1 MNFPELFECDY
12 STYNIYNLNEEL
24 KKLNNL
30 TDSDIHKRENW
41 NHNQQKEYTQ
51 LLSFLNEKY
60 PTSSNERAIP
70 TYEKESNIAIRKQR
84 CGDLIKKIYRENKF
98 YYDKKN
104 ELIEKINKCK
114 KVLLDDSKDKKKQK
128 ALEEI
133 VCECGALS
141 QRKNIST
148 HKKSSL
154 HLKRLEKKELC
165 VVIQEPIKEI
175 VKPSIEPKVALLKEV
190 IPDDFES
197 ESEDEPEDQF
207 EDEDDEDDE
216 EEKENRYYNM
226 PLIVT
231 EEREEEFRELY
242 DVKWFVKL
250 IIKKDIEWR
259 KKWYKDNDVLF
270 PIYKLDEHGNE
281 TKEVIGIK

>member
-133 VCECGALS
+133 VCECGALTNKS
-141 QRKNIST
+141 HLSRHRKSP
-148 HKKSSL
+148 L

-175 VKPSIEPKVALLKEV
+175 AKTLIKEIILDEPELE
-190 IPDDFES
+190 PDYDS
-197 ESEDEPEDQF
+197 ESET
-207 EDEDDEDDE
+207 E
-216 EEKENRYYNM
+216 EEKEEKENKYYNM

-231 EEREEEFRELY
+231 DEKEEQFREDY
-242 DVKWFVKL
+242 RVKWHIKL

-270 PIYKLDEHGNE
+270 PIYKLDENGNE

>member
-133 VCECGALS
+133 VCECGALTNKS
-141 QRKNIST
+141 NLSR

-175 VKPSIEPKVALLKEV
+175 AKPSIKEIILDEPELE
-190 IPDDFES
+190 PESDYDS
-197 ESEDEPEDQF
+197 ESET
-207 EDEDDEDDE
+207 E
-216 EEKENRYYNM
+216 EEKENKYYNM

-231 EEREEEFRELY
+231 DEKEEQFREDY
-242 DVKWFVKL
+242 RVKWHIKL

-270 PIYKLDEHGNE
+270 PIYKLDENGNE
-281 TKEVIGIK
+281 TKEVIGIC

>member
-12 STYNIYNLNEEL
+12 STYNIYSLNEEL
-24 KKLNNL
+24 KKLNKI
-30 TDSDIHKRENW
+30 TGADMHKRKNW
-41 NHNQQKEYTQ
+41 NHLQQKEYTQ
-51 LLSFLNEKY
+51 LLSYLNEKY
-60 PTSSNERAIP
+60 PTRSRTRAIP
-70 TYEKESNIAIRKQR
+70 THEVESNTAIKKQR
-84 CGDLIKKIYRENKF
+84 CNDLIKKIYRENM
-98 YYDKKN
+98 YYYNKKE

-114 KVLLDDSKDKKKQK
+114 TLLLANSKDKKKEK
-128 ALEEI
+128 ALEDI

-141 QRKNIST
+141 KRKNIST
-148 HKKSSL
+148 HKKSAL

-175 VKPSIEPKVALLKEV
+175 VKPSIKEV
-190 IPDDFES
+190 IPDDFEIDFES

-207 EDEDDEDDE
+207 EDDDE

>member
-51 LLSFLNEKY
+51 LISYLNEKY

-70 TYEKESNIAIRKQR
+70 TYEKENNIAIRKQR

-148 HKKSSL
+148 HKKSAL

-165 VVIQEPIKEI
+165 VVIQEPIQEI
-175 VKPSIEPKVALLKEV
+175 AKPSIKE
-190 IPDDFES
+190 IILDDSDFEPELDYDS
-197 ESEDEPEDQF
+197 ESET
-207 EDEDDEDDE
+207 E
-216 EEKENRYYNM
+216 EEKENKYYNM

-231 EEREEEFRELY
+231 DEKEEQFREDY
-242 DVKWFVKL
+242 RVKWHTKL

-270 PIYKLDEHGNE
+270 PIYKLDENGNE

>member
-12 STYNIYNLNEEL
+12 STYNIYSLNEEL
-24 KKLNNL
+24 KKLNKI
-30 TDSDIHKRENW
+30 TDTDMRRRENW
-41 NHNQQKEYTQ
+41 NHLQQKEYTQ
-51 LLSFLNEKY
+51 LLSYLNEKY
-60 PTSSNERAIP
+60 PTSSRTRAIP
-70 TYEKESNIAIRKQR
+70 THEVESNKAIRKQR
-84 CGDLIKKIYRENKF
+84 CNDLIKKIYRENM
-98 YYDKKN
+98 YYYNKKD

-114 KVLLDDSKDKKKQK
+114 TLLLANSKDKKKEK
-128 ALEEI
+128 ALEDI
-133 VCECGALS
+133 VCECGALTNKS
-141 QRKNIST
+141 HLSR
-148 HKKSSL
+148 HKKSAL

-175 VKPSIEPKVALLKEV
+175 VKPSIKEV

-207 EDEDDEDDE
+207 EDDDDDE